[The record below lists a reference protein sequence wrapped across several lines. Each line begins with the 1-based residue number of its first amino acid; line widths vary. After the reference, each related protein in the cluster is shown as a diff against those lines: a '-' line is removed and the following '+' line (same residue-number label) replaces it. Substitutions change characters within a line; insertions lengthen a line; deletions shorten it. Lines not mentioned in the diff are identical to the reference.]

1 MKKTKKIK
9 IGDKLLTISIE
20 NTDNGLNLVA
30 EVDQCSAVVEFNKCK
45 LCGDYTTSDREL
57 CNKCQEVIETYNKM
71 KKETKHSLRVIRRR
85 FTEELK
91 QKEKISAK
99 RVGHNTP
106 AFRNKDIDTKNVGIK
121 IKDFE
126 AYNLKVL
133 KEDKATY
140 LISLVLNGCNTDTL
154 ISLRT
159 GVKPQSVY
167 HYMKRLQNAGLCRRV
182 KRRDTQFYIIP
193 ETVEIIKL

>member
-1 MKKTKKIK
+1 MKKIKKIK
-9 IGDKLLTISIE
+9 IEDKLLTISVE
-20 NTDNGLNLVA
+20 STGERLNLVA
-30 EVDQCSAVVEFNKCK
+30 EVDQCSAVVGFNKCK

-99 RVGHNTP
+99 RVGCNTP
-106 AFRNKDIDTKNVGIK
+106 VFRNKDIDTKNVGIK
-121 IKDFE
+121 IKNIDG
-126 AYNLKVL
+126 YNIKYLKN
-133 KEDKATY
+133 DKATY
-140 LISLVLNGCNTDTL
+140 LVSLVLSGCNTDTL

-167 HYMKRLQNAGLCRRV
+167 RYMQNLQNAGLVQRV
-182 KRRDTQFYIIP
+182 RRRDTKFYIVP